1 MHPRLP
7 AFLAILL
14 GASTAFAQVVPG
26 GAPAPTP
33 PRAPAATPNFEQRP
47 NGAAPQEPGA
57 SPAVGNSAPVRA
69 QARVMVD
76 DAVQVLRGKPMRG
89 SEAFASDYEGTT
101 YLFATAEN
109 KADFDRAPTTYAAVG
124 GGTCGRT
131 GALGG
136 MGDARRYA
144 VVEGKL
150 YFFDSDDCMRL
161 FKLEPKRFVEE
172 EDPTPIGDAAAQ
184 AAGLAAVDRW
194 IAWSGGADAVRAA
207 KRVTQTAT
215 REVEQW
221 GNRWTVTESI
231 ELVWPG
237 TVHRIETWERLPG
250 KNTAMPAGKPET
262 YRYEVV
268 TSPSVS
274 ATSSTQVPPTPLAPS
289 RKRAVER
296 LAAHLPIAV
305 MRARL
310 TPEAGFIAVRI
321 GNGKVGSAE
330 CDFVATRFDGFTTW
344 LAIEKDTGR
353 LAQIGYTGRD
363 PQARVTRL
371 TQDIVAYAGPE
382 QLKLPTQWITAVTGE
397 SEGWKSPVAAISV
410 EK

>member
-1 MHPRLP
+1 MHPRP
-7 AFLAILL
+7 AVFLVMLL
-14 GASTAFAQVVPG
+14 GAGSAFAQVVPG

-33 PRAPAATPNFEQRP
+33 PRAPTPTPNLAQP
-47 NGAAPQEPGA
+47 AGGGMPGLV
-57 SPAVGNSAPVRA
+57 SSAPPARPPS
-69 QARVMVD
+69 RVMID
-76 DAVQVLRGKPMRG
+76 DAVLVLRGTPKRG
-89 SEAFASDYEGTT
+89 TEAFASDYEGTT
-101 YLFATAEN
+101 YLFASAES
-109 KADFDRAPTTYAAVG
+109 KADFDRSPATYAAVG
-124 GGTCGRT
+124 AGTCGRT

-161 FKLEPKRFVEE
+161 FKLEPKRFIEE
-172 EDPTPIGDAAAQ
+172 EDPTPIGDADAQ
-184 AAGLAAVDRW
+184 AAGIAAVDRW

-207 KRVTQTAT
+207 KRVTQTVT

-221 GNRWTVTESI
+221 GGHWNVTESI
-231 ELVWPG
+231 EVAWPG
-237 TVHRIETWERLPG
+237 TVHRVESWERLPG
-250 KNTAMPAGKPET
+250 KNAPMPAGKPET

-268 TSPSVS
+268 TSPSIS

-296 LAAHLPIAV
+296 LAAHLPISV

-310 TPEAGFIAVRI
+310 TPEAGFVAVRI
-321 GNGKVGSAE
+321 GNGKVGAAE
-330 CDFVATRFDGFTTW
+330 CDFVATHHDGFTTW
-344 LAIEKDTGR
+344 LAIEKGSGR
-353 LAQIGYTGRD
+353 LAQVGYTGRD

-371 TQDIVAYAGPE
+371 TLDILAYAGPE
-382 QLKLPTQWITAVTGE
+382 QLRLPTQWITAVTGE
-397 SEGWKSPVAAISV
+397 TEGWKSPVAAISV